1 MAREG
6 NKLEQTKFGKITFS
20 LQYINFS
27 NIWSRFGAENIR
39 SFLATVCG
47 KVCSSNCLNLIFALR
62 IQWELMKKTSAWFA
76 MNQMPLVLWAQFHQ
90 HFTYEFFVR
99 TLFWQL
105 FSSYMSI
112 EKAAKT
118 MCVQKSLEKN
128 VDEIDNWG

>member
-47 KVCSSNCLNLIFALR
+47 KVCSSNCLNLIFALT

-76 MNQMPLVLWAQFHQ
+76 MNQMPLVHCKKRMVKGLSITGSHNSAQNGMERWYQNWNVFTLLVIKPFAS
-90 HFTYEFFVR
+90 HFFKH
-99 TLFWQL
+99 L
-105 FSSYMSI
+105 
-112 EKAAKT
+112 
-118 MCVQKSLEKN
+118 
-128 VDEIDNWG
+128 